1 MKMLEVPDVNIVE
14 WMADVTHDGKADRI
28 VVDLAG
34 IVSDTEAIGD
44 NVRIYSGETGKI
56 IWSRKVSTEHVG
68 QSGVY
73 LYNDGENYYIMI
85 WEPHMDF
92 GKAMYHYDIIKLS
105 DTGEEQVV
113 KNGSFSFTFSN
124 ILENDA
130 ENLKAFAKEVNQYL
144 EKSIVLLDTNNF
156 QTLFS
161 THLNKIVNKYDATH
175 DLKIMED
182 SIMSVF
188 CL

>member
-1 MKMLEVPDVNIVE
+1 MKMLKVPNVNIVE
-14 WMADVTHDGKADRI
+14 WMADVTQNGKADRI

-34 IVSDTEAIGD
+34 IASDTESAGD

-56 IWSRKVSTEHVG
+56 IWSRQVSTEHVG

-73 LYNDGENYYIMI
+73 LYNDGEKYYIMI
-85 WEPHMDF
+85 WEPYMDF
-92 GKAMYHYDIIKLS
+92 GKAVYHYDIIKLS
-105 DTGEEQVV
+105 DTGEEQVI
-113 KNGSFSFTFSN
+113 KDGSFSFTFSDVP
-124 ILENDA
+124 EDDT

-161 THLNKIVNKYDATH
+161 THLNKIVNTYDSEH
-175 DLKIMED
+175 DLKIMEE
-182 SIMSVF
+182 VR
-188 CL
+188 